1 MSKGSVPE
9 ISKSTSVPQNA
20 PKAKPGAPPSAE
32 AFLLEVADVLNTTLD
47 LETLFRRI
55 SEMVRRFID
64 YDVFAILFLNE
75 RTGELRVRFQIG
87 HPPELADR
95 LRIKVGEGVTGQAAL
110 HREPVLVKDVSS
122 EQNFIDSKV
131 GARSELAIPLIIK
144 NRLIGVL
151 DLESRQPNRF
161 TPDHQ
166 RLLTLLA
173 SRIAIAIENARLYT
187 RVSRQAKNLELLF
200 QISGE
205 ITSILN
211 LDELFKSVAEKLE
224 QLLDYQMFS
233 ILLLDETK
241 QKLQHRFSLR
251 FQENVQ
257 LKHEIPLGRGLVGYA
272 ARHKQAVLV
281 QDVLKDDRYIALN
294 AETRSELCVPLLYKG
309 EAVGVLDLEH
319 TKRGFFTEDHKRTIT
334 TLAAQVAIA
343 LANAQL
349 YEQVKEQEQRME
361 RDLAMA
367 HELQINLLP
376 ECCPTLQH
384 AEIGVRF
391 APARAIGGDLYDF
404 IPYSRGRYA
413 IAVGDV
419 SGKGARAALYA
430 ALVSGF
436 LRSHATQELCPAEML
451 SAINTSLVRRPIV
464 AQFVSIAFAVWNDRT
479 RKLQV
484 SSSGLPRPIY
494 CHGDRTEII
503 EATGIPLG
511 LLPDTTYD
519 ALTYSAQP
527 GDVFVLFSDGLIDAA
542 NRAGELFGRTGIER
556 VVAQNCARS
565 AEEIAE
571 VVFNAAAEHAS
582 GVEAYDDQTIVV
594 LKVR

>member
-1 MSKGSVPE
+1 MSNP
-9 ISKSTSVPQNA
+9 TSVPRPEPK
-20 PKAKPGAPPSAE
+20 PKAGAAPSAE

-55 SEMVRRFID
+55 AEMVRRFID

-75 RTGELRVRFQIG
+75 RTGELRVRFQMG
-87 HPPELADR
+87 HPPDFAER
-95 LRIKVGEGVTGQAAL
+95 VRIRVGEGVTGQAAL
-110 HREPVLVKDVSS
+110 HRQPFLVGDVRR
-122 EQNFIDSKV
+122 EKHFIDSQV

-151 DLESRQPNRF
+151 DLESREPDRF
-161 TPDHQ
+161 TADHQ

-187 RVSRQAKNLELLF
+187 RVARQAKNLELLF
-200 QISGE
+200 AISGE

-211 LDELFKSVAEKLE
+211 LDELFKSIAERLE

-233 ILLLDETK
+233 ILLLDESRE
-241 QKLQHRFSLR
+241 KLQHRFSLR
-251 FQENVQ
+251 FQESIH
-257 LKHEIPLGRGLVGYA
+257 LKHEIALGRGLVGWA
-272 ARHKQAVLV
+272 AQHKQAVLV
-281 QDVLKDDRYIALN
+281 PDVLKDDRYIALN
-294 AETRSELCVPLLYKG
+294 PETRSELCVPLLYKG
-309 EAVGVLDLEH
+309 EAIGVLDLEH
-319 TKRGFFTEDHKRTIT
+319 TRRGFFTEDHKRTIT

-343 LANAQL
+343 IVNAQL
-349 YEQVKEQEQRME
+349 YEQVATQEQRME

-376 ECCPTLQH
+376 ACCPTLQT

-436 LRSHATQELCPAEML
+436 LRSHATQELGPAEML

-479 RKLQV
+479 RKLHIA
-484 SSSGLPRPIY
+484 SSGLPRPIH
-494 CHGDRTEII
+494 CRDGKIEIV

-519 ALTYSAQP
+519 AFSYAAQP
-527 GDVFVLFSDGLIDAA
+527 GDVFVIFSDGMVDAA
-542 NRAGELFGRTGIER
+542 NRAGELFGRAGVER
-556 VVAQNCARS
+556 VVAENCNRS
-565 AEEIAE
+565 AEEIADA
-571 VVFNAAAEHAS
+571 VFSAVAAHAA
-582 GVEAYDDQTIVV
+582 GVDPFDDQTVV
-594 LKVR
+594 ILKVK